1 MQNSGRKPTNQIL
14 IRSLV
19 MKNFI
24 LLLLPFLS
32 VACSVSRQVTPR
44 EQTTVEVREKSVFV
58 TDTVYVELPRIV
70 ERVQTLDTTSV
81 IENKYAKSAASVSG
95 GVLAH
100 SFELKPVREPKTVQ
114 KEIVYKDSVIVKE
127 VNVDHYIKVPA
138 GLSGW
143 QKFKIKLGG
152 YAFALII
159 ILIVVAILYVMF
171 HSKIKLL

>member
-1 MQNSGRKPTNQIL
+1 
-14 IRSLV
+14 

-58 TDTVYVELPRIV
+58 TDTVYVELPQIV

-100 SFELKPVREPKTVQ
+100 SLELKPVREP
-114 KEIVYKDSVIVKE
+114 
-127 VNVDHYIKVPA
+127 
-138 GLSGW
+138 
-143 QKFKIKLGG
+143 
-152 YAFALII
+152 
-159 ILIVVAILYVMF
+159 
-171 HSKIKLL
+171 